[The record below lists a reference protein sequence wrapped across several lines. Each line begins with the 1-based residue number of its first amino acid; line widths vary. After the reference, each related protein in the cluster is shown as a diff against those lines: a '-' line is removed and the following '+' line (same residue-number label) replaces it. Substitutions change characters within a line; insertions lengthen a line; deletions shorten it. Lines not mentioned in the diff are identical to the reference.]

1 MEKKLLNN
9 FEEII
14 SSIFILITT
23 ILVLINIVTRYFF
36 RTGIYWTE
44 EVATGCFVWAV
55 FIGAAAAY
63 KKGQHIG
70 IDVIIKNL
78 DGRTKDMV
86 KLLIDLLLLV
96 LMSYMAY
103 LSIQYVLTTY
113 TKPTPVLDVSSAYI
127 SSSIPVGFSLMVLR
141 TLEFIKN
148 DIGRLGEKQ

>member
-1 MEKKLLNN
+1 MNN
-9 FEEII
+9 KILDNLEEII

-36 RTGIYWTE
+36 RTGIYWSE

-70 IDVIIKNL
+70 IDVIVKHL
-78 DGRTKDMV
+78 DGRTKDTV
-86 KLLIDLLLLV
+86 KLFIDLLLLV
-96 LMSYMAY
+96 LMTYMSY
-103 LSIQYVLTTY
+103 LSIKYVMTTY
-113 TKPTPVLDVSSAYI
+113 TKPTPVLDISSAYV
-127 SSSIPVGFSLMVLR
+127 STSIPIGFSLMVIR

-148 DIGRLGEKQ
+148 DIKRLGER